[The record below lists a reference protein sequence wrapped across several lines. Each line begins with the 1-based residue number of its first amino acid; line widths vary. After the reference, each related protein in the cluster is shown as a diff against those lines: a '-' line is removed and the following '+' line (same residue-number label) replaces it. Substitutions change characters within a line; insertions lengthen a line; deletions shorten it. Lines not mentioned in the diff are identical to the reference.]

1 VLDVVEYE
9 DVQFSN
15 AFFQPSPYKGQPT
28 PELEKAWSDLW
39 KSRQNYSLGMDM
51 QLIKWIVGTIDIS
64 FEKLPALNKSQ
75 DEDWVRSDKGGVLGG
90 LEVFHSMHCL
100 DMVRQYTYKDEYD
113 YSDNPTFQDDDK
125 FLRSVGAR
133 ELFIRE
139 RSLIY

>member
-1 VLDVVEYE
+1 
-9 DVQFSN
+9 
-15 AFFQPSPYKGQPT
+15 
-28 PELEKAWSDLW
+28 
-39 KSRQNYSLGMDM
+39 MDM

-75 DEDWVRSDKGGVLGG
+75 DEDWVRSDQGGVLGG